1 MTPNFIQEAIFSFAE
16 AMNLVKIPNTEEEY
30 KRYATPYPDKKITKT
45 WEEVVSKSNE
55 LKAEYDSKSYARAR
69 QTQYPSITDVVVALA
84 EKEEGDDTMWQ
95 HMTAL
100 RKKVKSDNPKP

>member
-1 MTPNFIQEAIFSFAE
+1 MELPKLLKKLNLSPNSYVSIGETFESILWTGDAE
-16 AMNLVKIPNTEEEY
+16 
-30 KRYATPYPDKKITKT
+30 ITKEFF
-45 WEEVVSKSNE
+45 EEK
-55 LKAEYDSKSYARAR
+55 KAECIKEYDSKSYARAR

-95 HMTAL
+95 HITAL